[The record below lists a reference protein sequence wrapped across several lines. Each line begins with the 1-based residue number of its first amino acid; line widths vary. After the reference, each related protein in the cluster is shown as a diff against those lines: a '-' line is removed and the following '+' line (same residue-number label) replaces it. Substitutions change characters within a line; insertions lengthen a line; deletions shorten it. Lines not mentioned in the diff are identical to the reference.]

1 MLYLKQLENTKQ
13 GGVNLKSE
21 NIMIRVPSD
30 LKKDFMQ
37 ITDAKH
43 VNASALIRSW
53 IEEYIK
59 ENKEEKTM
67 WEFENYTIH
76 KETDLL
82 RFENND
88 GVIIGYVHLN
98 DYDEVED
105 LNNGANPI
113 EEGWKD
119 GIGNTINI
127 DGWGGKEKYHKPI
140 LEQASE
146 ELVRE
151 K

>member
-1 MLYLKQLENTKQ
+1 M
-13 GGVNLKSE
+13 KSE
-21 NIMIRVPSD
+21 NIMVRVPSD
-30 LKKDFMQ
+30 LKQDFMQ
-37 ITDAKH
+37 IMDTKH

-67 WEFENYTIH
+67 WEFKNYTIH
-76 KETDLL
+76 KETNLL

-88 GVIIGYVHLN
+88 GVIIGYVQLN
-98 DYDEVED
+98 GYDEVED

-113 EEGWKD
+113 EEGWRD

-127 DGWGGKEKYHKPI
+127 NGWGGDDE
-140 LEQASE
+140 A
-146 ELVRE
+146 
-151 K
+151 

>member
-1 MLYLKQLENTKQ
+1 M
-13 GGVNLKSE
+13 KSE
-21 NIMIRVPSD
+21 NIMIRVPTF
-30 LKKDFMQ
+30 LKQDFMQ
-37 ITDAKH
+37 NIDAKH
-43 VNASALIRSW
+43 INASALIRSW

-82 RFENND
+82 RFENKD
-88 GVIIGYVHLN
+88 GVIIGYVQLN

-119 GIGNTINI
+119 GMGNIINI
-127 DGWGGKEKYHKPI
+127 EGWGGKEKYHKPI
-140 LEQASE
+140 LELPSE
-146 ELVRE
+146 GLV
-151 K
+151 

>member
-1 MLYLKQLENTKQ
+1 MKT
-13 GGVNLKSE
+13 E
-21 NIMIRVPSD
+21 NIMVRVPSD
-30 LKKDFMQ
+30 LKKDFMD
-37 ITDAKH
+37 IMDTKH

-67 WEFENYTIH
+67 WKFENYMVH

-88 GVIIGYVHLN
+88 GVIIGYVQLN
-98 DYDEVED
+98 DYDEIED

-113 EEGWKD
+113 EEGWMD
-119 GIGNTINI
+119 GNGNTINI
-127 DGWGGKEKYHKPI
+127 DGWGGD
-140 LEQASE
+140 E
-146 ELVRE
+146 EA
-151 K
+151 